1 MQPIIHVTKEF
12 DSGMEE
18 RKGENEK
25 WADGGQKTIKGREM
39 IGGEEVSLDFD
50 NEGGGIGGRETH

>member
-1 MQPIIHVTKEF
+1 MQPIIYVTKEF

-50 NEGGGIGGRETH
+50 N